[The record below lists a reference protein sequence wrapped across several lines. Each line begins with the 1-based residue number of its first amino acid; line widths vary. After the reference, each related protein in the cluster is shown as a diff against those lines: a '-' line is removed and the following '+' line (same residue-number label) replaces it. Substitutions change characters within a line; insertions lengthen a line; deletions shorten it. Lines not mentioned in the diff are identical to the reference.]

1 MLSDPEADAQQFGGE
16 AESDRRTI
24 EFGVPPPKRLDLAP
38 QCKQLLLVL
47 VDLIGGELVDLL
59 ERCLLQCRLQ
69 LRQLLELGA
78 IQTYNP
84 DLLPEPG

>member
-38 QCKQLLLVL
+38 QRAALVHMDQSMDYAGL
-47 VDLIGGELVDLL
+47 V
-59 ERCLLQCRLQ
+59 
-69 LRQLLELGA
+69 A
-78 IQTYNP
+78 T
-84 DLLPEPG
+84 LPKGVEPGYDGQGISL